1 MTTRWTAGP
10 WHSPLGHVGIYVENG
25 GEWLGTTA
33 FLGEERKE
41 ERRANVVLLAASP
54 ELYDALAELL
64 DACPSSCDDRR
75 LNEAQRMAEAA
86 MRKAKGK

>member
-1 MTTRWTAGP
+1 M
-10 WHSPLGHVGIYVENG
+10 
-25 GEWLGTTA
+25 
-33 FLGEERKE
+33 
-41 ERRANVVLLAASP
+41 VLLAASP